1 MGRDEALT
9 TMLQVQQMLSNP
21 NLSDYDRLRL
31 EKYYQELT
39 QNVAKYS
46 SQIDLTNKL
55 DTQNVDIISDLEI

>member
-1 MGRDEALT
+1 
-9 TMLQVQQMLSNP
+9 MLQVQQMLSNP

-55 DTQNVDIISDLEI
+55 DTQNVDIISDLEIY

>member
-1 MGRDEALT
+1 
-9 TMLQVQQMLSNP
+9 MLQVQQMLSNP